1 MTVTRI
7 EVSLVSNIPSPSSEG
22 ARCRLPNTNIMLDA
36 SWSPVVAGQGLAA
49 QKGKGSQ
56 RSYRARSKVNERGD
70 LLTDRSTR
78 SVSIPRKGRGSPD
91 PTGAALISGPN
102 IPKSSRPK
110 KKVAQAMS
118 SSDAALLAPPASVK
132 ASAAGASAAAEASK
146 LQSELTAM
154 LHAADEAAANSAT
167 KLVILKAE
175 FAAQDKR
182 HAEVLAN
189 AHGELA
195 ASRAENESLRRTLER
210 KEEEYAEELQRW
222 VVDLNSAHS
231 KKLEAAISAEAAKAA
246 CAADAAAA
254 AARREMEAQMTALE
268 ERVRR
273 AEAKA
278 AEGSEQALLEC

>member
-1 MTVTRI
+1 
-7 EVSLVSNIPSPSSEG
+7 
-22 ARCRLPNTNIMLDA
+22 
-36 SWSPVVAGQGLAA
+36 
-49 QKGKGSQ
+49 
-56 RSYRARSKVNERGD
+56 
-70 LLTDRSTR
+70 
-78 SVSIPRKGRGSPD
+78 
-91 PTGAALISGPN
+91 
-102 IPKSSRPK
+102 
-110 KKVAQAMS
+110 MS